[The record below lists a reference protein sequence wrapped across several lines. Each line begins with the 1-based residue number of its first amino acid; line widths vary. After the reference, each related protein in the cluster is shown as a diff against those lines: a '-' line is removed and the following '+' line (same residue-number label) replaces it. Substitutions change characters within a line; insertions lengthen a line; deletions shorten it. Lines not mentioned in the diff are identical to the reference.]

1 MTDPGEQRPAPP
13 MPSGS
18 RGSHLF
24 GRTRGESHGALIT
37 VVSIAFVFGA
47 LGLLIITSPGWP
59 EFQRAFFNGDVAA
72 ERFPLILRAFALNVT
87 IFMVAEVFILV
98 FALGLAVMRSL
109 PGPAFAPIR
118 ILAVVYTDI
127 FRGVPGILVV
137 YILGFGM
144 PSLDIEWIPNSPYF
158 WGVTALVLV
167 YTAYVSEVY
176 RAGIESVHPSQEAA
190 ARSLGLSRFKAMRYV
205 VLPQAIRRVIPPL
218 LNDFIGLQKDS
229 ALVAFLG
236 PVEAFRRAQMDAAAT
251 FNFTPY
257 LLTAALFLLITV
269 PLSRLVDWM
278 VARDRRRQLA
288 GAT

>member
-1 MTDPGEQRPAPP
+1 MTDPGGKTAGQIPA
-13 MPSGS
+13 GD
-18 RGSHLF
+18 RGSKLL
-24 GRTRGESHGALIT
+24 GGPRGESRGALVT
-37 VVSIAFVFGA
+37 VISVVIVFSVLA
-47 LGLLIITSPGWP
+47 LLIVSSPGWP
-59 EFQRAFFNGDVAA
+59 AFQRAFFNGEIAV
-72 ERFPLILRAFALNVT
+72 ERFGFILRAFAQNVA
-87 IFMVAEVFILV
+87 IFLVAEVFILV

-109 PGPAFAPIR
+109 PGPAFAPLR

-144 PSLDIEWIPNSPYF
+144 PSLDIDWIPNSPYF

-190 ARSLGLSRFKAMRYV
+190 ARSLGLSRFKAMRFV
-205 VLPQAIRRVIPPL
+205 VLPQAIRRVVPPL

-236 PVEAFRRAQMDAAAT
+236 PVEAFRRAQMDSAAT

-257 LLTAALFLLITV
+257 LLTAALFLLVTV

-288 GAT
+288 GAA

>member
-1 MTDPGEQRPAPP
+1 MTDPGGQSARP
-13 MPSGS
+13 MPDGD
-18 RGSHLF
+18 RGSKLL
-24 GRTRGESHGALIT
+24 GGPRGESRGALVT
-37 VVSIAFVFGA
+37 VISVAIVFSVLA
-47 LGLLIITSPGWP
+47 LLIVTSPGWP
-59 EFQRAFFNGDVAA
+59 AFQRAFFNGEVAV
-72 ERFPLILRAFALNVT
+72 ERFGFILRAFALNVA
-87 IFMVAEVFILV
+87 IFLVAEVFILI

-109 PGPAFAPIR
+109 PGPAFAPLR

-144 PSLDIEWIPNSPYF
+144 PSLDIDWIPNSPYF

-190 ARSLGLSRFKAMRYV
+190 ARSLGLSRFKAMRFV

-236 PVEAFRRAQMDAAAT
+236 PVEAFRRAQMDSAAT

-257 LLTAALFLLITV
+257 LLTAALFLLVTV

>member
-1 MTDPGEQRPAPP
+1 MTDPGDQPTLQIPAGDRR
-13 MPSGS
+13 SKLLG
-18 RGSHLF
+18 GA
-24 GRTRGESHGALIT
+24 GGERRGALVT
-37 VVSIAFVFGA
+37 FVSVALVFGV
-47 LGLLIITSPGWP
+47 LGLLLVTSPGWP
-59 EFQRAFFNGDVAA
+59 AFQRAFFNGDIAV
-72 ERFPLILRAFALNVT
+72 ERFGFILRAFAQNVA
-87 IFMVAEVFILV
+87 IFMVAEAFILV

-109 PGPAFAPIR
+109 PGPAFAPLR

-144 PSLDIEWIPNSPYF
+144 PSLDIDWIPNSPYF

-190 ARSLGLSRFKAMRYV
+190 ARSLGLSRFKAMRFV

-236 PVEAFRRAQMDAAAT
+236 PVEAFRRAQMDSAAT

-257 LLTAALFLLITV
+257 LLTAALFLLVTV

-278 VARDRRRQLA
+278 VARDRRRQMA
-288 GAT
+288 GAA